1 MIKPDI
7 YWINGLEDIRLG
19 LMARPRSGD
28 WLEDEIAGWGS
39 AGVGAVVSLLE
50 AHEVRELGLSQEAR
64 LCGERNMEFLSFP
77 IPDRGTPHS
86 RRDAAELVDG
96 LVARLQNGTAAT
108 IHCRAGIGR
117 TGLIAGCILS
127 RLGMP
132 FADIFATLSAARGVP
147 MPDTQGQ
154 IDWVQAF
161 NGGASNAYSAKI

>member
-1 MIKPDI
+1 MIQPDI
-7 YWINGLEDIRLG
+7 YWISGLTGIRLG

-28 WLEDEIAGWGS
+28 WLEDEVSGW
-39 AGVGAVVSLLE
+39 ARAEVGAVVSLLE
-50 AHEVRELGLSQEAR
+50 AHEVRELGLSPEPK
-64 LCGERNMEFLSFP
+64 LCDERKIEFLSFP
-77 IPDRGTPHS
+77 MPDRGTPRS
-86 RRDAAELVDG
+86 KRDATDLVDG
-96 LVARLQNGTAAT
+96 LVARLKNGTAVA

-132 FADIFATLSAARGVP
+132 FFDIFATLSRARGVP

-161 NGGASNAYSAKI
+161 DREAPDA